1 MADLAIDLAIVT
13 GAGRGIGKATAL
25 ALGKQG
31 VPTLCISRTATCS
44 DVASEIIAGGGRAEA
59 LCLDLADYSAV
70 RRHLSEF
77 LKRKRPSSR
86 LAIVAA
92 AGILGPKGPT
102 WDSDLEGWDH
112 TFRVNVLG
120 NTAVLQAALP
130 IMRESGFGRV
140 VMFAGGGSAYAYPT
154 FPAYAISKTAL
165 VREVENIGVEMEQ
178 VRDFSIVMLSPG
190 AVETDMLSDIRAAG
204 AEIRTPTGVAEA
216 VGFISSFLA
225 AADARKLSG
234 RFIHVRD
241 TWREFVADPDRA
253 LADDLWKLRRAK

>member
-25 ALGKQG
+25 ALGKRG

-44 DVASEIIAGGGRAEA
+44 DVASEIVAGGGSAEA
-59 LCLDLADYSAV
+59 LRLDLADFSTV

-77 LKRKRPSSR
+77 LKRRPPSSR

-92 AGILGPKGPT
+92 AGVLGPKGPT
-102 WDSDLEGWDH
+102 WDSDLEAWDH
-112 TFRVNVLG
+112 TFRINVLG

-140 VMFAGGGSAYAYPT
+140 VMFAGGGSGYAYPM

-204 AEIRTPTGVAEA
+204 AEIRTPTGIAEA
-216 VGFISSFLA
+216 IGFISAFLA

-234 RFIHVRD
+234 RFVHVRD
-241 TWREFVADPDRA
+241 AWRELFADPDKPVA
-253 LADDLWKLRRAK
+253 NDLWKLRRTE